1 MLSQRTS
8 CGVTPSFILLQLF
21 SFFVSLIGVEDLD
34 SSQDTTTHLVSAVAS
49 PPPPKNAAR
58 MLALALAESA
68 QQGSV
73 PSQSSGL
80 CTPQSPLSSQDA
92 THFQESPP
100 SLFKMFSEGGPV
112 ARASSPPLPNNPDST
127 ATPAP
132 SSPLTSSPATQQQ
145 LPGLPSDAIR
155 TQTEP
160 DSTLS
165 DPSQCPSS
173 PSVAS
178 PIRNMPEQQQ
188 CFSGQIPV
196 QTNSSSNTP
205 SSNPSGS
212 CRDSQVLSKPEVSS
226 SR

>member
-1 MLSQRTS
+1 M
-8 CGVTPSFILLQLF
+8 
-21 SFFVSLIGVEDLD
+21 EDLD
-34 SSQDTTTHLVSAVAS
+34 SSQDTTTHLVSAAAS
-49 PPPPKNAAR
+49 PPPPKNAACL
-58 MLALALAESA
+58 LALALAESA

-73 PSQSSGL
+73 QSQSSGL
-80 CTPQSPLSSQDA
+80 CPPQSPLSSQDT

-100 SLFKMFSEGGPV
+100 LFQMFSEGGPV

-132 SSPLTSSPATQQQ
+132 SSPGTSSPATQQQ

-196 QTNSSSNTP
+196 QTNSPSNTP
-205 SSNPSGS
+205 ASNPSGS
-212 CRDSQVLSKPEVSS
+212 CRDSQVFSKPEVSS